1 MRSARRA
8 LVAAVVVALVLASVP
23 GGFVTT
29 ADAAAVIEVD
39 DDGPSDYDSLARAV
53 EDANSGDRIEVA
65 PGTYDDTVRVD
76 KELTIVGDTGD
87 DGPGPGPDA
96 PVLVA
101 DGGPAMIIR
110 DAPDAQV
117 RGLVFTGSNTG
128 LEYDPR
134 GISIE
139 GLRVTQNRFE
149 GTTARVRF
157 GERGTTVR
165 DVHLRNNEFVEGS
178 VVVAATGGRITTRG
192 VTVAD
197 NVFRGAESTGI
208 SIASTSV
215 LNDVELEVFR
225 NRVIEGEGDGIAVRL
240 ADARNATVRVE
251 GNVIAG
257 NAGAGVVLE
266 DRQGSGQVYVRGN
279 NISNN
284 DAGVDLRASASPERY
299 TVRMNTIAGNGQG
312 VVNTAGPYLD
322 ARGNYWGAT
331 RPSGATPQ
339 QIADPFAGLILD
351 GEGDSVPEGPID
363 GTSSVRVA
371 PSRDAAPPV
380 RVLPGFDPG
389 NGGAQ
394 LRYVEGD
401 IDRRAAETGDRIIAR
416 VTYVNTGG
424 EIAEFTAFINLNR
437 GERRIGRETKR
448 IPPGQEVTYQI
459 PVEFNTPNQ
468 YRIYERANFLGRLG
482 VVDRSPT
489 VVNVA
494 RTTEETVRVNVSNAR
509 AGQPVAVSIP
519 GESGN
524 VTFDSVTL
532 TVERDIDVGL
542 LLEPSV
548 ESPARVPSGVTD
560 LRVMRV
566 TSGTFDDDLQRV
578 AFRFTATKAELIEA
592 GASRGYEN
600 VTLYRL
606 NPVTDAWEPAGDLR
620 VEENRPGNVTFIAE
634 TDGFSTYMLGVG
646 EPTFT
651 VTSASLGRTETRV
664 GSSVGVNATV
674 RNYRET
680 GGTFAADLVVG
691 NDTVATRNVS
701 LSAGEAG
708 TVGFRYAPT
717 AAGTYN
723 VSVEDRRAGTLRVAT
738 TTTTTA
744 TATTTT
750 TATTV
755 NTTTATATTTTTATT
770 TGGQPGFTALL
781 VLLAV
786 VAATL
791 LAARRR

>member
-1 MRSARRA
+1 MRGARRA
-8 LVAAVVVALVLASVP
+8 LVAAVAVALVLASVP
-23 GGFVTT
+23 GGFVST
-29 ADAAAVIEVD
+29 ADAAAVIQVD
-39 DDGPSDYDSLARAV
+39 DDGPSDYDSVARAV
-53 EDANSGDRIEVA
+53 DAASSGDRIEVA

-87 DGPGPGPDA
+87 DGPGPGGDA

-101 DGGPAMIIR
+101 QGGPAMVIG
-110 DAPDAQV
+110 DAPDVEV
-117 RGLVFTGSNTG
+117 RGFVFAGTGTG

-134 GISIE
+134 AISVE
-139 GLRVTQNRFE
+139 GLEVTQNRFE

-157 GERGTTVR
+157 AERGLTAR
-165 DVHLRNNEFVEGS
+165 DIQVRNNEFVEGN
-178 VVVAATGGRITTRG
+178 VVVAATGGRITARG

-197 NVFRGAESTGI
+197 NVLRGGDGTAVSV
-208 SIASTSV
+208 ASTSV

-225 NRVIEGEGDGIAVRL
+225 NRVLDGGGDGIAVRL

-251 GNVIAG
+251 GNVVAG
-257 NAGAGVVLE
+257 NAGSGVVLE
-266 DRQGSGQVYVRGN
+266 DRPGTGQVYVRGN

-284 DAGVDLRASASPERY
+284 GVGVELRASASPERY
-299 TVRMNTIAGNGQG
+299 TVAMNTIAGNDQG

-322 ARGNYWGAT
+322 ARDNYWGA
-331 RPSGATPQ
+331 RLPSGATPQ
-339 QIADPFAGLILD
+339 ELADPFVGLILD
-351 GEGDSVPEGPID
+351 GEGDTVPEGPID
-363 GTSSVRVA
+363 GTASVLVA

-389 NGGAQ
+389 SGGAQ
-394 LRYVEGD
+394 FRYVEGD

-424 EIAEFTAFINLNR
+424 ELAEFTAFINLNR

-448 IPPGQEVTYQI
+448 VPPGQEVTYQI
-459 PVEFNTPNQ
+459 PVEFSTPNQ
-468 YRIYERANFLGRLG
+468 YRVYERANFLGRLG
-482 VVDRSPT
+482 VIERSPT
-489 VVNVA
+489 VVEVA
-494 RTTEETVRVNVSNAR
+494 STTEETVRVNVSNAR
-509 AGQPVAVSIP
+509 ADQPVAVSIP

-532 TVERDIDVGL
+532 TVERDIDVGVL
-542 LLEPSV
+542 VEPSV
-548 ESPARVPSGVTD
+548 EPPARLPRGVTG
-560 LRVMRV
+560 LRVVRL

-578 AFRFTATKAELIEA
+578 AFRFTATKAELLEA
-592 GASRGYEN
+592 GASQGYEN

-606 NPVTDAWEPAGDLR
+606 DPATDAWEPAGDLR
-620 VEENRPGNVTFIAE
+620 VEENRPGNVTFLAE
-634 TDGFSTYMLGVG
+634 TGGFSTYALGVG

-651 VTSASLGRTETRV
+651 VTNASLGTSETRV
-664 GSSVGVNATV
+664 GSPVGVNATV
-674 RNYRET
+674 RNYEGS

-708 TVGFRYAPT
+708 TVGFRYAPE

-723 VSVEDRRAGTLRVAT
+723 VSVEDRRAGTLQVAT
-738 TTTTTA
+738 TTTTT
-744 TATTTT
+744 TTTT
-750 TATTV
+750 TATTTTV
-755 NTTTATATTTTTATT
+755 NTTTATTATSATT

-781 VLLAV
+781 VLMAV
-786 VAATL
+786 VAAAL

>member
-1 MRSARRA
+1 VAVRGARRA
-8 LVAAVVVALVLASVP
+8 LVAAVAVALVLASVP
-23 GGFVTT
+23 GGFVST

-53 EDANSGDRIEVA
+53 DDASSGDRIEVA

-87 DGPGPGPDA
+87 DGPGPGGDA

-101 DGGPAMIIR
+101 RDGPAMVVG
-110 DAPDAQV
+110 DAPDVEV
-117 RGLVFTGSNTG
+117 RGFVFAGTGTG

-134 GISIE
+134 GISVE
-139 GLRVTQNRFE
+139 GLEVAQNRFE

-157 GERGTTVR
+157 GERGLTAR
-165 DVHLRNNEFVEGS
+165 DIQVRNNEFVEGS

-192 VTVAD
+192 ITVAD
-197 NVFRGAESTGI
+197 NVVRGASGTAV
-208 SIASTSV
+208 SVASTSV

-225 NRVIEGEGDGIAVRL
+225 NRVVDGEGDGIAVRL
-240 ADARNATVRVE
+240 ADAHNATVRVE
-251 GNVIAG
+251 GNVVAG
-257 NAGAGVVLE
+257 NAGAGVALE
-266 DRQGSGQVYVRGN
+266 DRPGTGQVYVRGN
-279 NISNN
+279 NVSNN
-284 DAGVDLRASASPERY
+284 GVGVALRASASPERY

-322 ARGNYWGAT
+322 ARGNYWGAEL
-331 RPSGATPQ
+331 PSGATPQ
-339 QIADPFAGLILD
+339 EIADPFGGLILD
-351 GEGDSVPEGPID
+351 GEGDSVPEGPVD

-389 NGGAQ
+389 SGGAQ
-394 LRYVEGD
+394 FRYVEGD

-424 EIAEFTAFINLNR
+424 ELAEFTAFVNLNR

-448 IPPGQEVTYQI
+448 VPPGQEVTFQI
-459 PVEFNTPNQ
+459 PVSFNTPNQ
-468 YRIYERANFLGRLG
+468 YRVYERANFLGRLG
-482 VVDRSPT
+482 VIERSPT
-489 VVNVA
+489 VVEVA
-494 RTTEETVRVNVSNAR
+494 ETTEETVRVNVSNAR
-509 AGQPVAVSIP
+509 ADQPVAVSVP

-542 LLEPSV
+542 LVEPSV
-548 ESPARVPSGVTD
+548 EAPARLPRGVTG
-560 LRVMRV
+560 LRVVRL

-592 GASRGYEN
+592 GASRGYDN

-606 NPVTDAWEPAGDLR
+606 NPATDAWEPAGDLR
-620 VEENRPGNVTFIAE
+620 VEENRPGNVTFLAE
-634 TDGFSTYMLGVG
+634 TGGFSTYALGVG

-651 VTSASLGRTETRV
+651 VTNASLGTSETRV
-664 GSSVGVNATV
+664 GSPVGVNATV
-674 RNYRET
+674 RNYE
-680 GGTFAADLVVG
+680 GSAGTFAAGLVVG

-708 TVGFRYAPT
+708 TVGFRYAPE

-723 VSVEDRRAGTLRVAT
+723 VSVEDRRAGTLQVAT
-738 TTTTTA
+738 TTTTT
-744 TATTTT
+744 TT
-750 TATTV
+750 TATTTV
-755 NTTTATATTTTTATT
+755 NTTTATTATTAPSTT

-786 VAATL
+786 VAAAL